1 MSNAPVVAIGA
12 DFFSAYA
19 DIPRKKQGKVRE
31 FIDKFRVNPTAS
43 GINYEKIRDGGVGF
57 FSVRIDKAYRGI
69 VHKPDSGNT
78 YILLWVDHHDDA
90 YDWARRHKVSVH
102 PETGS
107 LQVIDASVVSSVPET
122 SPARADEEIPPLL
135 RKLKDRHLASFGVP
149 EEVIPVLRA
158 VTTEDEL
165 DAMARVLPEEAY
177 DCLLLFVSGCTVQEI
192 MAEISPDEPETVDTE
207 DIEKAL
213 QHSDSKR
220 RFWVVEDEIELA
232 AMLAAPLEKWRVFL
246 HPSQRRLVERDWNG
260 PVRVLGGAGTGKTVA
275 AIHRTKWLAEN
286 RFTGDS
292 DRILFTTF
300 TKNLAEDIRT
310 ALESITTPEVMK
322 RIEITNLDEWVYK
335 FLKRNDYGFAP
346 AYGHITD
353 PFWEKALSVAP
364 SGFDDSF
371 FREEWGK
378 VILDQG
384 IDTLEEY
391 LHCSRSGRGTPLSR
405 AQRKSIWPVFQEFRS
420 ILAEHSY
427 KAPLDAMR
435 DAANLIRE
443 KKGLLPYKAV
453 IVDEAQDLGPRE
465 FCLINALVMDTEPE
479 NSLFIAGDAH
489 QRIYGKK
496 VVLRRVGINIM
507 GRSRKLRI
515 NYRTTEENRN
525 WAVALLSGVPFDDLN
540 GGWDDQSGYKSL
552 MHGAVPEV
560 HRFDSFQEEITFIIE
575 KLTPLLP
582 EVGKLDRVCI
592 ALRTNKLVQQY
603 AEELDRHGLKPCV
616 IKPSEKHDPDKH
628 GVRIATMHRVKGLE
642 FDTMIIASA
651 NEGIIPHHKAV
662 SGSDSIT
669 EEEGLVSEKALLY
682 VAVTRARKSV
692 LITGYGQISTFLR
705 SDLSGDLYV

>member
-12 DFFSAYA
+12 DFLTAFAG
-19 DIPRKKQGKVRE
+19 IPRKKQGKVRE
-31 FIDKFRVNPTAS
+31 FIDKFRADPTAS
-43 GINYEKIRDGGVGF
+43 GINYEKIRDGGEGF
-57 FSVRIDKAYRGI
+57 FSVRIDRAYRGI
-69 VHKPDSGNT
+69 VHKPNSGKT
-78 YILLWVDHHDDA
+78 YILLWVDHHDEA
-90 YDWARRHKVSVH
+90 YEWARRHRVSVH

-107 LQVIDASVVSSVPET
+107 LQVIDSSAISAVQEAT
-122 SPARADEEIPPLL
+122 SDQYEEEKPPLL
-135 RKLKDRHLASFGVP
+135 RKLKDRHLTAFGIP
-149 EEVIPVLRA
+149 EEIIPVLRA
-158 VTTEDEL
+158 VTAEKEL
-165 DAMARVLPEEAY
+165 DAMARMLPEEAY
-177 DCLLLFVSGCTVQEI
+177 DCLLMFVSGYTIQEI
-192 MAEISPDEPETVDTE
+192 MAEIAPEEPETVDTE

-220 RFWVVEDEIELA
+220 RFWVVEDELELA

-286 RFTGDS
+286 RFTCDS

-310 ALESITTPEVMK
+310 ALESITSPDVMK
-322 RIEITNLDEWVYK
+322 RIEITNLDEWVYR

-364 SGFDDSF
+364 SGFDDAF

-391 LHCSRSGRGTPLSR
+391 LHCSRAGRGTPLSR
-405 AQRKSIWPVFQEFRS
+405 AQRKAIWPVFREFRS
-420 ILAEHSY
+420 ILAEHSL

-435 DAANLIRE
+435 DAASLIRH

-453 IVDEAQDLGPRE
+453 IVDEAQDLGPQE
-465 FCLINALVMDTEPE
+465 FSLINALVSDTEPE
-479 NSLFIAGDAH
+479 NSIFIVGDAH

-540 GGWDDQSGYKSL
+540 GGWDEQSGYKSL
-552 MHGAVPEV
+552 MHGASPEV
-560 HRFDSFQEEITFIIE
+560 HRFDSFQDEIAFIIG

-603 AEELDRHGLKPCV
+603 AEELDKHGLKPCI
-616 IKPSEKHDPDKH
+616 IKPSEKHDPERH

-651 NEGIIPHHKAV
+651 NEGIIPHHKAIT
-662 SGSDSIT
+662 GSDLVT
-669 EEEGLVSEKALLY
+669 EEEGLISEKALLY
-682 VAVTRARKSV
+682 VAVTRARQNV
-692 LITGYGQISTFLR
+692 LITGFGELCN
-705 SDLSGDLYV
+705 LVKVK